1 MSIEI
6 ESADVIRLIQQF
18 LKENKLTGTLR
29 ALQARRRHSIEET
42 SIALNT
48 VDSVE
53 EFANDIK
60 QGRWDV
66 VLRTVAQLMLPPSK
80 LYDLYEQIVLELIE
94 LRELGAARS
103 LLRET
108 DVMHSLQDK
117 HADRYLRLE
126 RLLSRIMFD
135 PREAYQGETKEKR
148 RKAIAQALSN
158 EVVSVPPSRLLS
170 LLGQSLKWQQEQ
182 GIIQP
187 GMAFDLFR
195 NSVPVVEAEVDAIP
209 DQQYNKIRFPKK
221 QQANCCLFSPDGQYL
236 VTGSADG
243 IIEVWN
249 YLSGKLR
256 RDLKYQA
263 EDNLMLMEDA
273 VLCLC
278 FNKQSDQLASGSQG
292 GHIIV
297 GIACMHACMHTASVL
312 MLHYPFT
319 AHHQAVTCVDFSPDG
334 AQILSASQEGLLRI
348 HGLKSGKMLKEL
360 RGHTCSVNRA
370 VFVANG
376 AKIISGDNDGAIK
389 IWNAKTAI
397 CLLTID
403 LRESKSA
410 VAATIGNSSI
420 SAIAVLPDDESVIIS
435 NKSTCVSQLS
445 LMGKV
450 TRRFT
455 IEARE
460 ERLAIDC
467 LLSPQGTLLYVL
479 CEDGQ
484 LCCFNTATGECM
496 RTLKVT
502 EAEPIGMAHHPQA
515 NILAVFAD
523 NGEISLWKS

>member
-6 ESADVIRLIQQF
+6 ESADVIRLIQQY

-29 ALQARRRHSIEET
+29 ALQEET

-53 EFANDIK
+53 DFTNDVK
-60 QGRWDV
+60 QGRWDS

-80 LYDLYEQIVLELIE
+80 LYDLYEQIVLELLE

-117 HADRYLRLE
+117 HSERYLRLE
-126 RLLSRIMFD
+126 GLMSRIIFD

-158 EVVSVPPSRLLS
+158 EVTSVPPSRLLT
-170 LLGQSLKWQQEQ
+170 LLGQSLKWQQQQ
-182 GIIQP
+182 GIVQP

-195 NSVPVVEAEVDAIP
+195 NSVPVVESEVDAIP
-209 DQQYNKIRFPKK
+209 DRQYTKIRFPKK
-221 QQANCCLFSPDGQYL
+221 QHAICCVFSPDGQYL
-236 VTGSADG
+236 VTGSMDG

-263 EDNLMLMEDA
+263 EDNLMLMDDA
-273 VLCLC
+273 VISLN
-278 FNKQSDQLASGSQG
+278 FSKQSDHLASGSQG
-292 GHIIV
+292 GQVIIWRIQTGQIV
-297 GIACMHACMHTASVL
+297 RQFA
-312 MLHYPFT
+312 
-319 AHHQAVTCVDFSPDG
+319 AHSQAVSSVCFSPDG
-334 AQILSASQEGLLRI
+334 SQILSASQDGTIRV

-360 RGHTCSVNRA
+360 HGHTCSVNKA
-370 VFVANG
+370 LFVSNG

-403 LRESKSA
+403 LRESKGA
-410 VAATIGNSSI
+410 VASSIGDSSI
-420 SAIAVLPDDESVIIS
+420 SAIAVLPDDENVIIC
-435 NKSTCVSQLS
+435 NKSTSVAQLA
-445 LMGKV
+445 LTGKV
-450 TRRFT
+450 TRRFPAD
-455 IEARE
+455 EQQ
-460 ERLAIDC
+460 LAMDC
-467 LLSPQGTLLYVL
+467 LLSPQGTFLYVL
-479 CEDGQ
+479 REDGQ
-484 LCCFNTATGECM
+484 LCCFDVATAECL
-496 RTLKVT
+496 RVIKITD
-502 EAEPIGMAHHPQA
+502 AEPLGMTHHPQA
-515 NILAVFAD
+515 NILSVFAD
-523 NGEISLWKS
+523 NGEISLWKT

>member
-1 MSIEI
+1 MSIDI

-29 ALQARRRHSIEET
+29 ALQEET

-48 VDSVE
+48 VDSVDD
-53 EFANDIK
+53 FSNDIK
-60 QGRWDV
+60 QGRWDS

-80 LYDLYEQIVLELIE
+80 LYDLYEQIILELLE

-108 DVMHSLQDK
+108 DVMHSMQSK
-117 HADRYLRLE
+117 HAERYLHLE
-126 RLLSRIMFD
+126 GLMSRIMFD

-158 EVVSVPPSRLLS
+158 EVISVPPSRLLT

-182 GIIQP
+182 GIVQP

-195 NSVPVVEAEVDAIP
+195 NSVPVVEAEMDAIP
-209 DQQYNKIRFPKK
+209 DRQYTKIRFSKK
-221 QQANCCLFSPDGQYL
+221 QHANCCLFSPDGQYL
-236 VTGSADG
+236 VTGSMDG

-273 VLCLC
+273 VICLS
-278 FNKQSDQLASGSQG
+278 FNKQSDHLASGSQN
-292 GHIIV
+292 GHIIIWKIQTGQMV
-297 GIACMHACMHTASVL
+297 RQ
-312 MLHYPFT
+312 FT

-334 AQILSASQEGLLRI
+334 TQILSASQEGLIRI
-348 HGLKSGKMLKEL
+348 YGLKSGKMLKEL
-360 RGHTCSVNRA
+360 RGHTSSVNKA
-370 VFVANG
+370 LFVANG
-376 AKIISGDNDGAIK
+376 TKIISGDNDGAIK
-389 IWNAKTAI
+389 IWNAKSAI

-410 VAATIGNSSI
+410 VAATIGGSSI
-420 SAIAVLPDDESVIIS
+420 SAMTVLKDDNNVIIS
-435 NKSTCVSQLS
+435 NRSMTVSQLS

-450 TRRFT
+450 TRRFMVD
-455 IEARE
+455 EHQQH
-460 ERLAIDC
+460 LAMDC
-467 LLSPQGTLLYVL
+467 LLSPQGTILYVL
-479 CEDGQ
+479 CEDGH
-484 LCCFNTATGECM
+484 LYCFNVTTGECL

-502 EAEPIGMAHHPQA
+502 EGEPIGMTHHPQA

-523 NGEISLWKS
+523 NGEITLWKT